1 MTPYQSSFKHRV
13 ADRKLDSIIYCA
25 NAAPGCTYLTDKT
38 YINQPRNGFNHHT
51 TAFVNGYIK
60 GWCLAHHGGG
70 IESNDNDYTTQTVV
84 SIDCDHG
91 LISAYLSPKD

>member
-1 MTPYQSSFKHRV
+1 MVLT
-13 ADRKLDSIIYCA
+13 IIQ
-25 NAAPGCTYLTDKT
+25 PHSLTDT
-38 YINQPRNGFNHHT
+38 
-51 TAFVNGYIK
+51 K
-60 GWCLAHHGGG
+60 GWCLAHHVGG